1 MMLDNKLGGEMKTV
15 LILVLLAGP
24 IPLWD
29 SEHGGVRR
37 ITINSETEVDVRS
50 GDRVCYED
58 GYCMDVVSE

>member
-1 MMLDNKLGGEMKTV
+1 MKKV
-15 LILVLLAGP
+15 LLILIVV
-24 IPLWD
+24 ISLWD
-29 SEHGGVRR
+29 SVHGEVRR